1 MKISG
6 PWRELRELDA
16 SQRAAFIASWLGW
29 TLDAFDFF
37 LLVFVVKAIAHDFDT
52 TVQALSVAIVL
63 TLAMRPLGA
72 VIFGRLAERYGR
84 RPVLMLDVLLF
95 SAFELASAFAPSLAV
110 LLVLRALFG
119 IAMGGE
125 WGVGSALTME
135 SLPPR
140 LRGLASGVLQQ
151 GYAVGYLLAALA
163 YALLFDRI
171 GWRGMFALGVLPA
184 LLALYVRLRVRE
196 SASWQARAA
205 GDSRP
210 AGLLAAL
217 RGRWP
222 LVLQVVL
229 LMTAF
234 NFLSH
239 GTQDLYPTF
248 LQSDRGLGTQ
258 AVGLITA
265 LASVGAILGGTLFGA
280 LSQRVGRRR
289 AIAIASLLVAPLVP
303 GWVLTHHPAV
313 LAAFGFAIQFF
324 VQGAWGVIPAYLNEL
339 SPPELRSTFPGTAYQ
354 LGNLL
359 ASVNA
364 TLQAALALHFGS
376 YAAALALVALLAAT
390 AVAALSLRGASHDA
404 TLQQELA

>member
-1 MKISG
+1 MRRL
-6 PWRELRELDA
+6 WRELRQLDRG
-16 SQRAAFIASWLGW
+16 QRAAFIASWLGW

-37 LLVFVVKAIAHDFDT
+37 LLVFVVRAIAHDFGSA
-52 TVQALSVAIVL
+52 VQDVSFAIVL

-72 VIFGRLAERYGR
+72 FIFGRLAERYGR

-95 SAFELASAFAPSLAV
+95 SAFEIASALAPSLAV

-125 WGVGSALTME
+125 WGIGSALAME

-140 LRGLASGVLQQ
+140 LRGFASGVLQQ

-163 YALLFDRI
+163 YGLLFDRI

-184 LLALYVRLRVRE
+184 LLALYVRQHVRE
-196 SASWQARAA
+196 SPSWQSRATRGEHSGA
-205 GDSRP
+205 SLRT
-210 AGLLAAL
+210 AL
-217 RGRWP
+217 SGRWP

-248 LQSDRGLGTQ
+248 LQADRGLGTH
-258 AVGLITA
+258 AVSVITA

-280 LSQRVGRRR
+280 LSQRLGRQK
-289 AIAIASLLVAPLVP
+289 AIALAALLVLPLVP
-303 GWVLTHHPAV
+303 GWVLAHNLVV
-313 LAAFGFAIQFF
+313 LAAFGFAVQFF
-324 VQGAWGVIPAYLNEL
+324 VQGAWGVVPAYLNEL

-359 ASVNA
+359 SSVNA
-364 TLQAALALHFGS
+364 SLQATLALHLGG
-376 YAAALALVALLAAT
+376 YAAALALVAGLAAV
-390 AVAALSLRGASHDA
+390 AVAVLSTRGAGEEA
-404 TLQQELA
+404 PLQQELA